1 MHFIIC
7 FHQMLT
13 APFLCCAIQPEPWTP
28 LLNKM
33 GKVSIKSRL
42 SLSSAHEIQGP
53 GMKLVFTTTFANI
66 PEKTLLRNSQQLY
79 HLARKKKV
87 YNGNNPLNLSEQKL
101 SKIHNIANIKVGYVK
116 ISFSKLLQKFEN
128 DTKSYFTY
136 KWKQIVDIWLTWIV
150 TISSIRSHAYMKI

>member
-1 MHFIIC
+1 
-7 FHQMLT
+7 
-13 APFLCCAIQPEPWTP
+13 
-28 LLNKM
+28 
-33 GKVSIKSRL
+33 
-42 SLSSAHEIQGP
+42 
-53 GMKLVFTTTFANI
+53 MKLVFTTTFANI

-136 KWKQIVDIWLTWIV
+136 K
-150 TISSIRSHAYMKI
+150 